1 MEPWTHGRE
10 ENRICR
16 EWDTKIS
23 LLGEQGIW

>member
-1 MEPWTHGRE
+1 MEP
-10 ENRICR
+10 ENPGKWESRICR